1 MSPDQL
7 EERKRIYAEN
17 NFDLFGSNLVSLNR
31 TLTDVRHPSCQLKT
45 YPKRLPTTS
54 VIIIFH
60 NEPWSTL
67 LRTVWSIINRT
78 PRELL
83 EEIILVDD
91 ASTFEYLKKP
101 LENYIEFLPVNITL
115 IRTKKREGLIR
126 ARLIGANKAKVSL
139 IQKKMDQEI
148 KCGLRP
154 MSSFMYHR
162 ETH

>member
-1 MSPDQL
+1 MV
-7 EERKRIYAEN
+7 A
-17 NFDLFGSNLVSLNR
+17 LNR
-31 TLTDVRHPSCQLKT
+31 SLPDVRSISCQQKV

-67 LRTVWSIINRT
+67 LRTVWSVINRS
-78 PRELL
+78 PKELI

-91 ASTFEYLKKP
+91 VSTLDHLKKP

-126 ARLIGANKAKVSL
+126 ARLIGAKKAKVSL
-139 IQKKMDQEI
+139 FSNCIEAHIENMNWHCRDI
-148 KCGLRP
+148 
-154 MSSFMYHR
+154 H
-162 ETH
+162 